1 MEENKKIREEVL
13 QSVSGLSDEQLN
25 VQVQDGRWSI
35 MQVLHHLHLIERA
48 ITFVISDQ
56 LANGESKSIS
66 DKPIHLA
73 VNRTTKVNAPSRVEP
88 PKRFI
93 TLVEMKN
100 KLSQSR
106 EVLTKVVDTADPSL
120 LEQRAYPHPVFGE
133 LSLKQWIPLIGLHE
147 KRHLAQIEE
156 LKEELN

>member
-13 QSVSGLSDEQLN
+13 HSVTGLTDEQLN
-25 VQVQDGRWSI
+25 TQVHEGRWSI
-35 MQVLHHLHLIERA
+35 MQVLHHLYLLERA
-48 ITFVISDQ
+48 ITYAISNQ
-56 LANGESKSIS
+56 LANGESKNVS

-73 VNRTTKVNAPSRVEP
+73 VNRSTKVNAPSVVQP
-88 PKRFI
+88 SNKFI
-93 TLVEMKN
+93 SLKEMKE

-106 EVLTKVVDTADPSL
+106 EALSKVINTADPSL
-120 LEQRAYPHPVFGE
+120 LEQRAYPHPIFGE

-156 LKEELN
+156 LKEELT